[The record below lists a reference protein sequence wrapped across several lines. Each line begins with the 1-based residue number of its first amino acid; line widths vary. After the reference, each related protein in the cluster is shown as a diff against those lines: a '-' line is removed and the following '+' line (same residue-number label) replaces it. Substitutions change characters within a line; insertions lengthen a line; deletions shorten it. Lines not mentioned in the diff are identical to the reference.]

1 MFSLSSDRIGD
12 VSVTNADSVIANSSV
27 ASDAVRE
34 SIFISHATPEDNA
47 FTLWLGNR
55 LDAMGYDVW
64 ADIFRLKGGD
74 NWEVVLEDAIRHR
87 AGKVLVV
94 SNPVSIAKQGV
105 RNEISIALTTGKGIK
120 DDSFVIPL
128 RTAEYESSFQMVHAQ
143 RVDFMGGWAQ
153 GLRDLIE
160 TLEGAGIPRR
170 GASERSRIWRE
181 ISLRDGQ
188 SVVETGEKLISNWL
202 RVKALPR
209 DLRIYD
215 FAGGISIGA
224 KDRAIKSCPLPVVPL
239 GRGFLTFASP
249 PALHEHF
256 GDSLPMSIAGIVETE
271 EFLTRGAPGYRI
283 DANDARRHVVDLM
296 RQGFDRRLGQAGLQ
310 ATEMASGRY
319 MWWPDKNAA
328 GVEQKAFSWK
338 DGLSGRRQLVGQSKA
353 RNVFW
358 HYGVSAWP
366 ATAPF
371 RHFRLSG
378 HVIFTVDGRSTVGDA
393 KRMHTMRRT
402 MCKSWRNDRW
412 RDLMLAYL
420 GWLVGDATELSIDMG
435 GDAFMALEVPP
446 VQFDVSFG
454 LEAEATAAEEH
465 EDEETGD
472 ILASSDDEAG
482 FDDENDFDIPGDE
495 E

>member
-1 MFSLSSDRIGD
+1 MT
-12 VSVTNADSVIANSSV
+12 VNSSP
-27 ASDAVRE
+27 ASDVVRE

-64 ADIFRLKGGD
+64 ADIFRLHGGD
-74 NWEVVLEDAIRHR
+74 NWEVVLEDAIRQR
-87 AGKVLVV
+87 ACKVLVV
-94 SNPVSIAKQGV
+94 SNPVSVAKQGV
-105 RNEISIALTTGKGIK
+105 RNEISLALATGKSIK

-128 RTAEYESSFQMVHAQ
+128 GTAEHESSFQIVHAQ
-143 RVDFMGGWAQ
+143 RIDFMKGWAK
-153 GLRDLIE
+153 GLRELIE
-160 TLEGAGIPRR
+160 TLESAGIPRR

-181 ISLRDGQ
+181 ISLRNGRN
-188 SVVETGEKLISNWL
+188 VVETTEKLVSNWV

-256 GDSLPMSIAGIVETE
+256 GDSLPMSIIGIVETE
-271 EFLTRGAPGYRI
+271 EFLTKGAPGHRI
-283 DANDARRHVVDLM
+283 DVNDARRHVVDLM
-296 RQGFDRRLGQAGLQ
+296 RRGFDGRLGQAGLQ

-371 RHFRLSG
+371 CHFRLSG
-378 HVIFTVDGRSTVGDA
+378 HVIFTVDGRSAVGDA

-435 GDAFMALEVPP
+435 GDAFMTLEVPP

-454 LEAEATAAEEH
+454 LEAGATAAEEQ

-472 ILASSDDEAG
+472 ILASTDEAG
-482 FDDENDFDIPGDE
+482 FDDENDFAIPGDE

>member
-1 MFSLSSDRIGD
+1 MTNVAPLTVKSS
-12 VSVTNADSVIANSSV
+12 A

-74 NWEVVLEDAIRHR
+74 NWEVILEEAIRHR

-94 SNPVSIAKQGV
+94 SNPVSMAKQGV
-105 RNEISIALTTGKGIK
+105 RNEISIALTTGKGIN

-143 RVDFMGGWAQ
+143 RVDFMKGWAH

-160 TLEGAGIPRR
+160 TLQAAGIPRR

-181 ISLRDGQ
+181 ISLRDGRG
-188 SVVETGEKLISNWL
+188 VVETSERLVSNWL
-202 RVKALPR
+202 RVKVLPR

-224 KDRAIKSCPLPVVPL
+224 KDRAVKSCPLPLVPS

-256 GDSLPMSIAGIVETE
+256 GDSLPISITGIVETE

-283 DANDARRHVVDLM
+283 DTNHARRHVVDLM
-296 RQGFDRRLGQAGLQ
+296 RQGIDRRLRQAGLQ
-310 ATEMASGRY
+310 ATEMASGRN

-328 GVEQKAFSWK
+328 GLEQKAFSWEH
-338 DGLSGRRQLVGQSKA
+338 GPSGRRQLVGQSKA

-358 HYGVSAWP
+358 HYGISAWP

-371 RHFRLSG
+371 HHFRLSG

-393 KRMHTMRRT
+393 RRMHTMRRT

-420 GWLVGDATELSIDMG
+420 GWVAGNATELSIDMG
-435 GDAFMALEVPP
+435 GDAFMTLEVPP
-446 VQFDVSFG
+446 VQFDVPFG
-454 LEAEATAAEEH
+454 LAETAAAEEQ

-472 ILASSDDEAG
+472 ILASSDDDFG
-482 FDDENDFDIPGDE
+482 FDDENDFDIPEDE

>member
-1 MFSLSSDRIGD
+1 M
-12 VSVTNADSVIANSSV
+12 TMNSSS
-27 ASDAVRE
+27 ASDVVRE

-64 ADIFRLKGGD
+64 ADIFRLHGGD
-74 NWEVVLEDAIRHR
+74 NWEVILEEAIRQR
-87 AGKVLVV
+87 ARKVLVV
-94 SNPVSIAKQGV
+94 SNPVSVAKQGV
-105 RNEISIALTTGKGIK
+105 RNEISLALATGKGIN

-128 RTAEYESSFQMVHAQ
+128 RMAEYEPSFQMVHAQ
-143 RVDFMGGWAQ
+143 RIDFMGGWAQ

-160 TLEGAGIPRR
+160 TLESAGLPRR

-181 ISLRDGQ
+181 LSLRDGR
-188 SVVETGEKLISNWL
+188 SVVETGERLVSNWL

-224 KDRAIKSCPLPVVPL
+224 KDRAIKTCSLPVVPL

-249 PALHEHF
+249 PVLFEHF
-256 GDSLPMSIAGIVETE
+256 GDSLPMSITGIVETE
-271 EFLTRGAPGYRI
+271 EFLTRGAPDYRI

-296 RQGFDRRLGQAGLQ
+296 RQGFNHRLGQAGLQ
-310 ATEMASGRY
+310 ATEMASGRS
-319 MWWPDKNAA
+319 MWWPDKNSA
-328 GVEQKAFSWK
+328 GLEKKAFSWE
-338 DGLSGRRQLVGQSKA
+338 DGLSGRRQVVGQSKA

-371 RHFRLSG
+371 PHFRLSG

-393 KRMHTMRRT
+393 KRMHMMRRT
-402 MCKSWRNDRW
+402 LCKSWRNDRW
-412 RDLMLAYL
+412 RDLMLAFL
-420 GWLVGDATELSIDMG
+420 GWVVGDATEMSIDMG
-435 GDAFMALEVPP
+435 GDAFITLEVPP
-446 VQFDVSFG
+446 VQFDVPFG
-454 LEAEATAAEEH
+454 LDADATAVEEQV
-465 EDEETGD
+465 EEEAGD
-472 ILASSDDEAG
+472 ILASSDDDTV
-482 FDDENDFDIPGDE
+482 FDDENDFNLPEDE